1 MDVKTAE
8 SQSQPSQSSESKKID
23 EAAALE
29 AEVKITL
36 IAILIFKQVLISVAC
51 NNPLYLM
58 QFTVG
63 CENRWNVNARLTGNF
78 TTSRK

>member
-36 IAILIFKQVLISVAC
+36 IAILIFNQVLISVTC
-51 NNPLYLM
+51 NKPLYLM
-58 QFTVG
+58 KVG
-63 CENRWNVNARLTGNF
+63 CENRWNVNTRLTGNF